1 MIGQSRPVSI
11 RVPPPHGVALL
22 PRPSLPLEPVVFVQI
37 TSVKHRDDAGPEVGR
52 NEQRSPPLALLNMH
66 SLVTPGPIEAIRVP
80 PEDDMAEGQR
90 RSSAPERHYPLQEA
104 AGETAVH
111 FENTIDDLDVTFRYD
126 RDHGAQQPE
135 DCNGERP
142 GVREPAYG
150 RASCE
155 PDRALPRAE
164 DASRHRRANRS
175 PVHVSS
181 IAAIL

>member
-1 MIGQSRPVSI
+1 
-11 RVPPPHGVALL
+11 
-22 PRPSLPLEPVVFVQI
+22 
-37 TSVKHRDDAGPEVGR
+37 
-52 NEQRSPPLALLNMH
+52 MH

-155 PDRALPRAE
+155 PDRALPRA
-164 DASRHRRANRS
+164 DCRDLVVDQAGTLGDTAHHGLSQIT
-175 PVHVSS
+175 PQ
-181 IAAIL
+181 L